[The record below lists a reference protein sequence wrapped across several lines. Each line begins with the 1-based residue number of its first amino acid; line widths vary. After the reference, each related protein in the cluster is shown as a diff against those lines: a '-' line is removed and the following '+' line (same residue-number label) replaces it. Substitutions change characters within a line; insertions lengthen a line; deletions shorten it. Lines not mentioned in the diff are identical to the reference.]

1 MGVQSVNPATEDV
14 IEEFQPH
21 DAAGIEAILGRAA
34 SCFASWRAV
43 PLDERAAC
51 LRRAAAVLEAGQ
63 EEFARHVTAEMGKT
77 LASAK
82 AEISK
87 CARVCRYY
95 ADEGPAMLADEVIA
109 SDASA
114 SHVMHLPLGPVLAVM
129 PWNFPFWQVFRF
141 AAPALMAGNVGLL
154 KHASNV
160 WRCALDI
167 ESVFREAGFPEGCFQ
182 TLLVGA
188 SAVEQVIRDR
198 RVRAVTLTGSNPAGA
213 AVARIAGEEIKPSV
227 LELGGNDAFIV
238 MPSADL
244 DAAVA
249 SAVDARVMNNG
260 QSCIAAKR
268 FFVHEDI
275 YDAFRERFV
284 AGFEALRPGD
294 PMHEDTD
301 IGPLAQEAGR
311 ESVNDQL
318 ARTLAA
324 GGKRISRRAELPA
337 KGWYLAPQ
345 VIEDAPFDSPVFTE
359 EVFGPV
365 AGLWRVGS
373 LEEAITHA
381 NDSHFGLGSAIFT
394 DEPSEIVVAA
404 RDLEAGSTFVN
415 AKVASDPRLPFGGVR
430 QSGYGREL
438 GRDGLMAFVNR
449 KTISVA

>member
-1 MGVQSVNPATEDV
+1 
-14 IEEFQPH
+14 
-21 DAAGIEAILGRAA
+21 
-34 SCFASWRAV
+34 
-43 PLDERAAC
+43 
-51 LRRAAAVLEAGQ
+51 
-63 EEFARHVTAEMGKT
+63 
-77 LASAK
+77 
-82 AEISK
+82 
-87 CARVCRYY
+87 
-95 ADEGPAMLADEVIA
+95 
-109 SDASA
+109 
-114 SHVMHLPLGPVLAVM
+114 MH
-129 PWNFPFWQVFRF
+129 
-141 AAPALMAGNVGLL
+141 
-154 KHASNV
+154 
-160 WRCALDI
+160 
-167 ESVFREAGFPEGCFQ
+167 E
-182 TLLVGA
+182 
-188 SAVEQVIRDR
+188 
-198 RVRAVTLTGSNPAGA
+198 
-213 AVARIAGEEIKPSV
+213 
-227 LELGGNDAFIV
+227 
-238 MPSADL
+238 DL
-244 DAAVA
+244 DLL
-249 SAVDARVMNNG
+249 RL
-260 QSCIAAKR
+260 
-268 FFVHEDI
+268 VHEDI

-324 GGKRISRRAELPA
+324 GGKRISRCAALPDR
-337 KGWYLAPQ
+337 GWYLAPQ

-381 NDSHFGLGSAIFT
+381 NDSRFGLGSAIFT

-449 KTISVA
+449 KTISIA